1 MVNTI
6 RGFESRL
13 FLMKTLLIIAES
25 KYHGD
30 LKAGLARA
38 GVAFLGFDKKTPTRA
53 EMERLV
59 GKSDMVIMRNCN
71 VAHHSVEFAKAAAK
85 AMNKP
90 FWISQ
95 SFGLE
100 TILGK
105 LAETFP
111 EEDFSLTA
119 VAAKTKKAPKMK
131 SPRAKLSEAE
141 KIKLPKQKSLSQ
153 INQALKNVKI
163 ADDDIDFSKI
173 FKK

>member
-13 FLMKTLLIIAES
+13 LLMKTLLIIAES

-38 GVAFLGFDKKTPTRA
+38 GVAFLGFDKKTPTKA
-53 EMERLV
+53 EIEWLV
-59 GKSDMVIMRNCN
+59 AKSDMVIMRNRN

-85 AMNKP
+85 ALNKP

-95 SFGLE
+95 NFGLE

-105 LAETFP
+105 LSESFP
-111 EEDFSLTA
+111 EEDFSLPA
-119 VAAKTKKAPKMK
+119 QSVKVKKVPKVR
-131 SPRAKLSEAE
+131 SPKAKLSEAE
-141 KIKLPKQKSLSQ
+141 NLKLPKQKSLSQ

-163 ADDDIDFSKI
+163 EEDDIDFSKI